1 MPGTLPHAF
10 LPTPVLPGGVPLL
23 GHALRLARRPLHFVE
38 ELRDH
43 GEVVVFR
50 IGTRPAYMVS
60 TGELLK
66 DILITHQSKFEKGGS
81 LFDQARKLL
90 GNGLAASN
98 GELHLRQRRLSQPAF
113 HHSRMAIY
121 ARAAIDSVA
130 AVSGSWRD
138 GQVLDL
144 GRDLNGMTMEILAR
158 TLFSGLTPEA
168 AAEIRRTLPAL
179 VAGVGRRAF
188 LPVDFVHRLPLP
200 VNQREAADLRR
211 LYEVVDGIIADYR
224 AGELDQDD
232 LLSMLMLARDEQTGE
247 GMTTH
252 QIHDEIRSMMV
263 AGTET
268 SATLLLWAF
277 HVLSSRPDVERRV
290 HAELDQVLAGRP
302 VAYTDL
308 PRLEY
313 LGRVIQE
320 LLRMYPTGWI
330 LTRRTTAEV
339 SLGGHRIPEGADVFF
354 SPYALHRDPA
364 VFPDPD
370 RFDPDRW
377 LPERAGSI
385 PRHAFLPFGAGVRKC
400 IGESLAYAEITI
412 ALAALAGRWRLR
424 SVTDHPARAVARS
437 TLRPKESLMRVEARQ
452 PVEARHPERTAP

>member
-1 MPGTLPHAF
+1 MPDTLISASVPS
-10 LPTPVLPGGVPLL
+10 LPGAVPLL
-23 GHALRLARRPLHFVE
+23 GHALRLARNPLDFVE
-38 ELRDH
+38 EARDH
-43 GEVVVFR
+43 APVTVFR

-66 DILITHQSKFEKGGS
+66 DILITHQSKFEKGGT
-81 LFDQARKLL
+81 LFDQATKLL

-98 GELHLRQRRLSQPAF
+98 GALHLRQRRLSQPAF
-113 HHSRMAIY
+113 HHSRMGLY
-121 ARAAIDSVA
+121 ARAAIESVD
-130 AVSGSWRD
+130 AVSAAWRH
-138 GQVLDL
+138 GQVLDA
-144 GRDLNGMTMEILAR
+144 GRELNGITMDILAR
-158 TLFSGLTPEA
+158 TLFSRLTPEA

-188 LPVDFVHRLPLP
+188 LPIGFVHRLPLP
-200 VNQREAADLRR
+200 VNRREAADLRR
-211 LYEVVDGIIADYR
+211 LYEVVDGIITDYR
-224 AGELDQDD
+224 ASDLDQDD
-232 LLSMLMLARDEQTGE
+232 LLSMLMLAHDEDTGE
-247 GMTTH
+247 GMSTQ

-268 SATLLLWAF
+268 SATLMLWAF
-277 HVLSSRPDVERRV
+277 HVLDARPEIERRV
-290 HAELDQVLAGRP
+290 HAELDEVLDGRP
-302 VAYTDL
+302 VTYADL

-330 LTRRTTAEV
+330 LTRRATTEV
-339 SLGGHRIPEGADVFF
+339 HLGGHRIPRGADVFF

-364 VFPDPD
+364 LFPDPD

-377 LPERAGSI
+377 LPERADSI
-385 PRHAFLPFGAGVRKC
+385 PRHAYLPFGAGVRKC

-424 SVTDHPARAVARS
+424 SVTGHPTRAVARS
-437 TLRPKESLMRVEARQ
+437 TLRPSESRLRVEARR
-452 PVEARHPERTAP
+452 PRRTAP